1 MSSIRLAATV
11 ILTRG
16 SPDAPEVYLVRRAP
30 ELKFFGGYWVF
41 PGGNVNKVDYHGE
54 GDPEELVLK
63 RCAIREML
71 EETGILSAT
80 LGKEFNPE
88 QKQALKTQIKEAP
101 EQWQQFL
108 AQSAAGLERVTP
120 LFRITT
126 PSFAPVRF
134 DTLFMHVRAW
144 NDEIPEIDEY
154 ELVDGRFVRPQEVIE
169 AWDRGEMEI
178 APPVLFL
185 LRLIAGADLETFF
198 ARAGHETE
206 RLAQGGLHPVYFS
219 PGIFV
224 APLSTPTLP
233 PATTTNTLIAGTD
246 KLYIVDPAT
255 PDSGEQQRLF
265 NKMDELIGE
274 GRTFEAIL
282 LTHHHIDHVGAVNA
296 VSRHYRLPVRAH
308 EETYRRVDGDYITGE
323 PLADGDRLE
332 LGTAP
337 DGSSDWHLKV
347 VHTPGHAVD
356 HLCYIDSRYHA
367 AIAGDMLSTISTIII
382 DPPEGHMRTYL
393 NSLNRLLE
401 IPVKTLYP
409 AHGLPHHDGHSL
421 IRRFLKHRQKR
432 EDAIKSALAG
442 DPRSIDEL
450 LPDAYADV
458 SADVYPVAS
467 RSLLAGLIKLEEDG
481 FCRRHGAD
489 WLLA

>member
-1 MSSIRLAATV
+1 
-11 ILTRG
+11 
-16 SPDAPEVYLVRRAP
+16 
-30 ELKFFGGYWVF
+30 
-41 PGGNVNKVDYHGE
+41 
-54 GDPEELVLK
+54 
-63 RCAIREML
+63 
-71 EETGILSAT
+71 
-80 LGKEFNPE
+80 
-88 QKQALKTQIKEAP
+88 
-101 EQWQQFL
+101 
-108 AQSAAGLERVTP
+108 
-120 LFRITT
+120 
-126 PSFAPVRF
+126 
-134 DTLFMHVRAW
+134 
-144 NDEIPEIDEY
+144 
-154 ELVDGRFVRPQEVIE
+154 
-169 AWDRGEMEI
+169 
-178 APPVLFL
+178 
-185 LRLIAGADLETFF
+185 
-198 ARAGHETE
+198 
-206 RLAQGGLHPVYFS
+206 
-219 PGIFV
+219 
-224 APLSTPTLP
+224 
-233 PATTTNTLIAGTD
+233 
-246 KLYIVDPAT
+246 
-255 PDSGEQQRLF
+255 
-265 NKMDELIGE
+265 MDELIGE

-296 VSRHYRLPVRAH
+296 VSRRYRLPVRAH
-308 EETYRRVDGDYITGE
+308 KETYRRVDGDYITGE

-409 AHGLPHHDGHSL
+409 AHGLPHQDGHSL

-481 FCRRHGAD
+481 FLQATRRRLATGLTLQPVLQQLFFDLHDRVDIGEIRDVSHDLGRVGVQRLFKCLHIVELEAGDGDVRRIGAAGAAQTPVD
-489 WLLA
+489 FHTAHYAAPSFPDQGHVGVQVIVVIETAAVLLGYITLTLIILFLLRCYMLFATR